1 MKDERILALINLQK
15 IVTEKYDLLRHHESV
30 PARLDELDQ
39 VIGEAESKFKEAQ
52 KEVDE
57 NEALIRRSVREAA
70 TSEEKLNDLQAKLN
84 QVKTTREYESRQK
97 EIKTHRNRT
106 AELEEMV
113 RTANDKTE
121 ELNTKVESAKA
132 HFEQVSAQFSDEIR
146 SLESED
152 KEFEKILQAVEDREH
167 EARRLVP
174 PDILERVHKLFLM
187 RGGVGVVPINDG
199 SCGGCG
205 VHVSPQTI
213 QLAKRGLDL
222 IQCDRC
228 SSYLYWDDEVD

>member
-1 MKDERILALINLQK
+1 MKDERIIALINLQK

-30 PARLDELDQ
+30 PARLDELDG

-52 KEVDE
+52 KEIDE

-70 TSEEKLNDLQAKLN
+70 ACEDKLNDLQSKLN

-97 EIKTHRNRT
+97 EIKTHRSRMT
-106 AELEEMV
+106 ELEGIV
-113 RTANDKTE
+113 RSANDKTE
-121 ELNTKVESAKA
+121 ELNQKLEAAKT
-132 HFEQVSAQFSDEIR
+132 HHEQITTQFADEIA
-146 SLESED
+146 SLEGED
-152 KEFEKILQAVEDREH
+152 KKFGKVLEAVEAREH
-167 EARRLVP
+167 KARHLVP

-205 VHVSPQTI
+205 GHVSPQTI
-213 QLAKRGLDL
+213 QLPQRGLG
-222 IQCDRC
+222 
-228 SSYLYWDDEVD
+228 